1 MSSGTNH
8 SLGTAACSRGVGT
21 PASSR
26 CSFSCRGS
34 RAINPPVQVESYYR
48 PFSWRST
55 SPHCRRRDPMER
67 LLLRPVEAAEA
78 IGVSRS
84 KIYELLASGDLPSVR
99 IGASVRVPVD
109 ALRAWIAEQLDAG
122 RV

>member
-1 MSSGTNH
+1 
-8 SLGTAACSRGVGT
+8 
-21 PASSR
+21 
-26 CSFSCRGS
+26 
-34 RAINPPVQVESYYR
+34 
-48 PFSWRST
+48 
-55 SPHCRRRDPMER
+55 
-67 LLLRPVEAAEA
+67 
-78 IGVSRS
+78 VSRS